1 MSREL
6 TKATTLLPSVFDD
19 FFKPWK
25 DIFDTNGGRAWTS
38 TVPAVNI
45 SEDKDAF
52 KVSMAAPGMK
62 KEDFKIDLEDD
73 ILTISAEKE
82 ETTEQKNER
91 LSRQEYNYTSFS
103 RSFTL
108 PQTVIKD
115 KIEAQY
121 QDGVLKLSMPKNEEA
136 KKATASRQIAIK

>member
-1 MSREL
+1 MSKEL
-6 TKATTLLPSVFDD
+6 TKATTLFPSVVDD

-25 DIFDTNGGRAWTS
+25 DLFDFNGGRSWASS

-45 SEDKDAF
+45 SEDKELF

-62 KEDFKIDLEDD
+62 KEDFKVDVNGD

-82 ETTEQKNER
+82 EKEEN

-108 PQTVIKD
+108 PPAVIKE

-121 QDGVLKLSMPKNEEA
+121 QDGVLKLTLPKTEEA
-136 KKATASRQIAIK
+136 KKATASLQIAIK

>member
-6 TKATTLLPSVFDD
+6 IKSTTFLPSAFDD

-25 DIFDTNGGRAWTS
+25 DIFDTNGGRSWTS

-45 SEDKDAF
+45 TEDKDAF

-62 KEDFKIDLEDD
+62 KEDFQVNVEGDV
-73 ILTISAEKE
+73 LTISAEKE
-82 ETTEQKNER
+82 ETKESNDQK
-91 LSRQEYNYTSFS
+91 LSRQEYNYSSFS

-121 QDGVLKLSMPKNEEA
+121 QDGVLKLSIPKNEEA
-136 KKATASRQIAIK
+136 KKEASRLIAIK

>member
-6 TKATTLLPSVFDD
+6 TKATTLLPGVFDD

-25 DIFDTNGGRAWTS
+25 GIFDTNGGRAWTS

-45 SEDKDAF
+45 TEDKDAF

-62 KEDFKIDLEDD
+62 KEDFQVNVEGDV
-73 ILTISAEKE
+73 LTISAEKE
-82 ETTEQKNER
+82 ETKEHKDEK
-91 LSRQEYNYTSFS
+91 LSRQEYNYSSFS

-115 KIEAQY
+115 KIEAKY
-121 QDGVLKLSMPKNEEA
+121 QDGVLNLSMPKSEEA
-136 KKATASRQIAIK
+136 KKETSRQIAIK

>member
-19 FFKPWK
+19 FFRPWK
-25 DIFDTNGGRAWTS
+25 DMFDLNGGRTWTS

-45 SEDKDAF
+45 SENQDTF
-52 KVSMAAPGMK
+52 TVSMAAPGMK
-62 KEDFKIDLEDD
+62 KEDFKVDLERDL
-73 ILTISAEKE
+73 LTISAEKE
-82 ETTEQKNER
+82 EKEEN
-91 LSRQEYNYTSFS
+91 LSRQEYNYTRFT

-108 PQTVIKD
+108 PSSVVKD

-121 QDGVLKLSMPKNEEA
+121 QDGVLKLTLPKTEEA
-136 KKATASRQIAIK
+136 KKATASMQIAIK